1 LHHFIGG
8 DESGA
13 TGLPF
18 LGWSTTGGDLRI
30 AHFVGLHAMQAML
43 AAGLI
48 ASRWKPRTGSLAVW
62 LAAAAWTGLTGWL
75 TMLAIRGQ
83 PAF

>member
-1 LHHFIGG
+1 
-8 DESGA
+8 
-13 TGLPF
+13 
-18 LGWSTTGGDLRI
+18 
-30 AHFVGLHAMQAML
+30 MQAML